1 MNQLSFSDTI
11 GTINKPIVWVLLF
24 FAHPFCLPAQGC
36 AICRF
41 NGIIGCVL
49 DHQSEVFIMIKVIF
63 KRITELP
70 EFRLFVDYW
79 YVWFFIVALL
89 IGLDVILER
98 KLK

>member
-1 MNQLSFSDTI
+1 
-11 GTINKPIVWVLLF
+11 
-24 FAHPFCLPAQGC
+24 
-36 AICRF
+36 
-41 NGIIGCVL
+41 
-49 DHQSEVFIMIKVIF
+49 MIKVIF
-63 KRITELP
+63 KSITELT

>member
-1 MNQLSFSDTI
+1 
-11 GTINKPIVWVLLF
+11 
-24 FAHPFCLPAQGC
+24 
-36 AICRF
+36 
-41 NGIIGCVL
+41 
-49 DHQSEVFIMIKVIF
+49 MIKVIF

-89 IGLDVILER
+89 ISLDVILER